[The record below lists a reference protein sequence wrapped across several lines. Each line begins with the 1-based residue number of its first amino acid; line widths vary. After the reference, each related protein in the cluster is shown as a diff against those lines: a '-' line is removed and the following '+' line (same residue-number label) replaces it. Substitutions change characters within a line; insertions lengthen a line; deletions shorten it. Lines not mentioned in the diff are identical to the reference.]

1 MTNNKKQNIY
11 TISITLV
18 SKLQH
23 CNKLGLLRCI
33 LFKGFHTSRWL
44 ATIPVKVYENADTQK
59 ADILK
64 ENKGKSGVYR
74 WTNNVNGKTY
84 VGSAVSLRARFYVYY
99 SANRLT
105 KSKMPI
111 YMASEI
117 LKYGYSNFTLD
128 ILEYCEP
135 SDLLAREQ
143 YYLDLLK
150 PGYNLLSKAGS
161 SLGFKHSEAESLTKL
176 RARQH
181 SVETK
186 RKMSEA
192 NLGKKRAEGA
202 GRPNQKI
209 EVFDN
214 KTNLTTIYESSNEA
228 ARALN
233 ILPSRILCILE
244 IINWSPLKE
253 DIFLKY

>member
-1 MTNNKKQNIY
+1 M
-11 TISITLV
+11 
-18 SKLQH
+18 
-23 CNKLGLLRCI
+23 
-33 LFKGFHTSRWL
+33 
-44 ATIPVKVYENADTQK
+44 
-59 ADILK
+59 
-64 ENKGKSGVYR
+64 YR
-74 WTNNVNGKTY
+74 WTNNVNGKSY

-99 SANRLT
+99 SANRLA
-105 KSKMPI
+105 KSKMLI
-111 YMASEI
+111 YMAI

-143 YYLDLLK
+143 YYLDLIK
-150 PGYNLLSKAGS
+150 PKYNLLSLAGS
-161 SLGFKHSEAESLTKL
+161 SLGFKHSEETLTKL

-202 GRPNQKI
+202 GRPSQKI

-214 KTNLTTIYESSNEA
+214 KTNLTTTYESSNEA

-233 ILPSRILCILE
+233 IRPSRISMYFRNNQLKPFKGRYIFTK
-244 IINWSPLKE
+244 INL
-253 DIFLKY
+253 